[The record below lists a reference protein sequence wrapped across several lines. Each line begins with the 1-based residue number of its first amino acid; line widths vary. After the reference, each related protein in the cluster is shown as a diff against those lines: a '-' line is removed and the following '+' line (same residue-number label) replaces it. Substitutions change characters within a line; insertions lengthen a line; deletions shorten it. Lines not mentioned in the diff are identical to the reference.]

1 MARAGEGM
9 GLALPSS
16 RAALLRDEQVSLM
29 SPITLILIAMGLAL
43 AGWLAGR
50 AKAWSF
56 QSADPARRPVSRPIY
71 HAWYVALWVI
81 LPVLGFVALWAVL
94 APQLV
99 LQSVLASSAA
109 SALPASGFER
119 DAFLGE
125 ARAVALGLAPGVFN
139 DEAEPLVA
147 PFRAAIAHY
156 NTIGIIV
163 TVLIAIAGGALAFL
177 RLRPDFSAR
186 TRVERTV
193 MMILLVASL
202 VAILTTL
209 GIFVSLVFETVRFFR
224 IVSPADFLFGT
235 VWGPDTMASPDRV
248 DTSRYGA
255 VPLFWGTI
263 FIGAIIAM
271 IVAIPLGLMSAIYL
285 TQYADPRVRA
295 WVKPLLEILAG
306 VPTVVYGYFA
316 ALTLA
321 PLIRD
326 AAVAVGIAN
335 ASTESALAAGI
346 VMGVMIIPFVSSMAD
361 DSMAAVPSAMRD
373 GSLAMGATKSETIRK
388 VLFPAALP
396 GIIAGIMLAVSRAIG
411 ETMIVV
417 MAASPA
423 ANLTLNPLEP
433 MSTVTVQIVKLLT
446 GEQST
451 DHPATLS
458 AFALGFVLFMVTLAL
473 NFIALR
479 VVKRFREA
487 YE

>member
-1 MARAGEGM
+1 
-9 GLALPSS
+9 
-16 RAALLRDEQVSLM
+16 M
-29 SPITLILIAMGLAL
+29 SPITLILIAIGLGL
-43 AGWLAGR
+43 LGWLAGR

-56 QSADPARRPVSRPIY
+56 QTGDAAMRPASRPIY
-71 HAWYVALWVI
+71 HAWYVALWVV
-81 LPVLGFVALWAVL
+81 LPVLAFVAAWSVI
-94 APQLV
+94 APNLV
-99 LQSVLASSAA
+99 LQSVLATPEAQS
-109 SALPASGFER
+109 LTGFGFER
-119 DAFLGE
+119 NAFIGE
-125 ARAVALGLAPGVFN
+125 ARAVALGQAPGVFN
-139 DEAEPLVA
+139 TEAEPLIA
-147 PFRAAIAHY
+147 PFREAFARY

-163 TVLIAIAGGALAFL
+163 TVLIAIVGGALAFL
-177 RLRPDFSAR
+177 RLAPQFGAR

-193 MMILLVASL
+193 LMILLLASL

-209 GIFVSLVFETVRFFR
+209 GIFASLVFETVRFFG
-224 IVSPADFLFGT
+224 IVSPIDFLFGLK
-235 VWGPDTMASPDRV
+235 WGPDILAPPDAV
-248 DTSRYGA
+248 DPSRYGA

-263 FIGAIIAM
+263 FIGAVIAM
-271 IVAIPLGLMSAIYL
+271 VVAIPLGLMSAIYL

-295 WVKPLLEILAG
+295 WIKPLLELLAG

-321 PLIRD
+321 PMIRN
-326 AAVAVGIAN
+326 AAVALGATN

-361 DSMAAVPSAMRD
+361 DSMAAVPGAMRD
-373 GSLAMGATKSETIRK
+373 GSLAMGATKSETIQR

-396 GIIAGIMLAVSRAIG
+396 GIVAGIMLAVSRAIG

-417 MAASPA
+417 MAASQA
-423 ANLTLNPLEP
+423 ANLTANPLEP
-433 MSTVTVQIVKLLT
+433 ISTVTVQIVNLLT

-458 AFALGFVLFMVTLAL
+458 AYALGFVLFMVTLAL
-473 NFIALR
+473 NFVALR

>member
-1 MARAGEGM
+1 
-9 GLALPSS
+9 
-16 RAALLRDEQVSLM
+16 M
-29 SPITLILIAMGLAL
+29 SPITLILIALGLGL
-43 AGWLAGR
+43 VGWLAGR
-50 AKAWSF
+50 AKAWGF
-56 QSADPARRPVSRPIY
+56 QSTDPALRPASRPIY
-71 HAWYVALWVI
+71 HAWYVALWVVI
-81 LPVLGFVALWAVL
+81 PVLMFVVLWSIL

-99 LQSVLASSAA
+99 LQSVLASPAA
-109 SALPASGFER
+109 ESLPAFGFER
-119 DAFLGE
+119 DAFIGE
-125 ARAVALGLAPGVFN
+125 ARAVALDQAPGVFN

-147 PFRAAIAHY
+147 PFRAAIGTY
-156 NTIGIIV
+156 NIIGIIV
-163 TVLIAIAGGALAFL
+163 TVLIALAGGALAFL
-177 RLRPDFSAR
+177 RLAPQFGAR

-193 MMILLVASL
+193 MMILLLASL
-202 VAILTTL
+202 VAILTTI
-209 GIFVSLVFETVRFFR
+209 GIFASLVFETVRFFSV
-224 IVSPADFLFGT
+224 VSPIDFLFGIK
-235 VWGPDTMASPDRV
+235 WGPDTMGSPDAV
-248 DTSRYGA
+248 DPSRYGA
-255 VPLFWGTI
+255 LPLFWGTL

-271 IVAIPLGLMSAIYL
+271 FVAIPIGLMSAIYL
-285 TQYADPRVRA
+285 TQYADPRVRS

-316 ALTLA
+316 ALTVA
-321 PLIRD
+321 PAIRD
-326 AAVAVGIAN
+326 AAVAIGISG
-335 ASTESALAAGI
+335 ASTESALAAGL

-361 DSMAAVPSAMRD
+361 DSMAAVPNAMRD
-373 GSLAMGATKSETIRK
+373 GSLAMGATKSETIRR

-396 GIIAGIMLAVSRAIG
+396 GIVAGIMLAVSRAIG

-423 ANLTLNPLEP
+423 ANLTANPLEP

-473 NFIALR
+473 NFVALR